1 MSIIESL
8 KELLLDVDE
17 DNNII
22 IMEDNDLVS
31 NEYIISMLNDINKER
46 KFLFVENDIVY
57 FDASF
62 IIFNVWSYKKNQAI
76 NSYFHFSHTEF
87 ANYVISSIIKK
98 LIDSDHITLD
108 IISDK
113 LNQMTLLKSG
123 LRVYPDDE
131 DYSMLKTINSVG
143 YELAS
148 YIYDH
153 EFIKRS
159 LDKSPIDDVYRSADQ
174 SVFSKPTIH
183 ESKLNLTRPDL
194 DILYFPLIKDFKT
207 NSVSITLMQDYK
219 LLFNDL
225 KLKKEE
231 LINEYFKDILED
243 TKKRLTVVKEQRVYK
258 HELNSNYIHLIQLVR
273 GKVTKTRKN
282 KINKQL
288 STSRARFFGKKENYF
303 EGKFRETIFK
313 IILFMIEYFE
323 KENLEKQLESI
334 EKAFSLKIFKN
345 YIGYY
350 EYDDIR
356 ISYLNDDKFA
366 KSRERISRYEAEE
379 LLEQL

>member
-1 MSIIESL
+1 MVEYL
-8 KELLLDVDE
+8 KELSLDIDE

-22 IMEDNDLVS
+22 IMEDNNLVS
-31 NEYIISMLNDINKER
+31 NECIVSMLNDINKER
-46 KFLFVENDIVY
+46 KFLFVENDTVY

-87 ANYVISSIIKK
+87 ANYVVSSIIKK
-98 LIDSDHITLD
+98 LIDSEHITLD

-113 LNQMTLLKSG
+113 LDQMTLLKSG
-123 LRVYPDDE
+123 LIVYPDVE
-131 DYSMLKTINSVG
+131 DYSMFKTINNVG

-159 LDKSPIDDVYRSADQ
+159 LDKSPIDDGYRSADQ
-174 SVFSKPTIH
+174 SVFSKPTKH

-194 DILYFPLIKDFKT
+194 DLLYFPLIKDFKT
-207 NSVSITLMQDYK
+207 NSASITLMQDYR
-219 LLFNDL
+219 LLFNDP
-225 KLKKEE
+225 KLEKEE

-258 HELNSNYIHLIQLVR
+258 HGLNSFYIHLIQLVR

-313 IILFMIEYFE
+313 IVLFMIEYFE
-323 KENLEKQLESI
+323 KENLEKKLESI

-366 KSRERISRYEAEE
+366 RSRERVSRYEAEE

>member
-1 MSIIESL
+1 MSVIEYL

-31 NEYIISMLNDINKER
+31 NECIVSMLNDINKER

-62 IIFNVWSYKKNQAI
+62 IIYNVWSYKKNQAI
-76 NSYFHFSHTEF
+76 NSYFHFNHTEF
-87 ANYVISSIIKK
+87 ANYVVSSIVKR

-113 LNQMTLLKSG
+113 LDQMTLLKSG
-123 LRVYPDDE
+123 LRVYPE
-131 DYSMLKTINSVG
+131 LKTIYSVE

-159 LDKSPIDDVYRSADQ
+159 LDKSLIDDGYRSADQ

-183 ESKLNLTRPDL
+183 ESKLNLIRPDL

-207 NSVSITLMQDYK
+207 NSASITLMQDYR
-219 LLFNDL
+219 LLFNDP
-225 KLKKEE
+225 KLEKEE

-258 HELNSNYIHLIQLVR
+258 HNLNSFYIHLIQLVR

-288 STSRARFFGKKENYF
+288 STSRARFLGKKENYF

-334 EKAFSLKIFKN
+334 EKVFSLKIFKN

>member
-1 MSIIESL
+1 MSVIESL

-31 NEYIISMLNDINKER
+31 NECTVSMLNDINKER
-46 KFLFVENDIVY
+46 KFLFVENDTVY

-76 NSYFHFSHTEF
+76 NSYFHFNHTEF
-87 ANYVISSIIKK
+87 ANYVVSSIIKK

-113 LNQMTLLKSG
+113 LDQMTLLKSG

-159 LDKSPIDDVYRSADQ
+159 LDKSPIDDGYRSADQ

-207 NSVSITLMQDYK
+207 NSASITLMQDYR
-219 LLFNDL
+219 LLFNDP
-225 KLKKEE
+225 KLEKEE

-258 HELNSNYIHLIQLVR
+258 HELNSFYIHLIQLVR

-313 IILFMIEYFE
+313 IVLFMIEYFE
-323 KENLEKQLESI
+323 KENLEKKLESI

>member
-1 MSIIESL
+1 
-8 KELLLDVDE
+8 
-17 DNNII
+17 
-22 IMEDNDLVS
+22 
-31 NEYIISMLNDINKER
+31 
-46 KFLFVENDIVY
+46 
-57 FDASF
+57 
-62 IIFNVWSYKKNQAI
+62 
-76 NSYFHFSHTEF
+76 
-87 ANYVISSIIKK
+87 
-98 LIDSDHITLD
+98 
-108 IISDK
+108 
-113 LNQMTLLKSG
+113 
-123 LRVYPDDE
+123 
-131 DYSMLKTINSVG
+131 
-143 YELAS
+143 
-148 YIYDH
+148 H

-159 LDKSPIDDVYRSADQ
+159 LDKSPIDDGYRSADQ

-183 ESKLNLTRPDL
+183 ESKLNLIRPDL

-207 NSVSITLMQDYK
+207 NSASITLMQDYR
-219 LLFNDL
+219 LLFNDP
-225 KLKKEE
+225 KLEKEE
-231 LINEYFKDILED
+231 LINKYFNDILED

-258 HELNSNYIHLIQLVR
+258 HNLNSFYIHLIQLIR
-273 GKVTKTRKN
+273 SRVTKTRKN

-313 IILFMIEYFE
+313 IVLFMIEYFE
-323 KENLEKQLESI
+323 KENLEKKLESI